1 MKPSISIVIPALNEE
16 GNLESTVSDILKSL
30 DNRFESYEL
39 LIFNDGSS
47 DQTGPI
53 ADRLAANDPHIKA
66 IHNPQNRGLGYNIR
80 KGFEIASKEYVMW
93 YPGDNG
99 MQQKSLA
106 EMFRHAGEADIIIP
120 IIANPEFRS
129 YSRRVISKAY
139 VVLMNFLFGLKL
151 QYYNGVCIYKSES
164 VKRFKTSTQ
173 GFSFLAELLVLLIKS
188 GHSYVEIPTFHRL
201 RAHGKSNAFNWR
213 NLLDVQK
220 TLLRLIGIIYFKT
233 GKKTMLSSDVPIA

>member
-30 DNRFESYEL
+30 DNRFQSYEL

-53 ADRLAANDPHIKA
+53 ANRLAATDPHIKA
-66 IHNPQNRGLGYNIR
+66 IHNPQNKGLGYNIR

-99 MQQKSLA
+99 MQQKSLE
-106 EMFRHAGEADIIIP
+106 EMFRHVGEADIIIP

-129 YSRRVISKAY
+129 SLRRAISQAY
-139 VVLMNFLFGLKL
+139 VTLMNLLFGLSL
-151 QYYNGVCIYKSES
+151 RYYNGVCIYRSEL

-173 GFSFLAELLVLLIKS
+173 GFSFLAELLIRLVKS
-188 GHSYVEIPTFHRL
+188 GYNYIEVPTYHRV
-201 RAHGKSNAFNWR
+201 RTHGKSKAFTLR
-213 NLLDVQK
+213 NVTDILK
-220 TLLRLIGIIYFKT
+220 TIVRLMGLVYFGI
-233 GKKTMLSSDVPIA
+233 GKKKMPPVNAPIA